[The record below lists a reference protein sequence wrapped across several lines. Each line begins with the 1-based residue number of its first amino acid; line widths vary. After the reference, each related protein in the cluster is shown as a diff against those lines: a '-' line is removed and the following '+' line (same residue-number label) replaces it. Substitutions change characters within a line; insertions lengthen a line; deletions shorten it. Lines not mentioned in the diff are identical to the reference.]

1 MASKSLIS
9 LANIPVED
17 IFTYLTIV
25 KGVSV
30 RAENAADTD
39 KVCGIDSDK
48 IAMAA
53 VNNEGDL
60 IEDRNTVQNALN
72 LGGKAADQYLL
83 KDDSTTLLG
92 DTYAVSTTL
101 SNEIKEIRDEVYQLK
116 SQLAKQGY
124 IMQSKVYDGFYDAFR
139 DGEIRYDDTLI
150 TQLSSELRG
159 SSSNAYVINADNIS
173 EGDYLGFKLTDGT
186 MQSAQ
191 VQYKQNGALVLRN
204 TLGVSV
210 PAGANVYRYAGSYNN
225 GEFIF
230 GKNYGRIT
238 SVSTEKVVVKDGK
251 DRNAIQ
257 VLGEDTKGFATKL
270 SSYYCT
276 YGSIIRKVEFS
287 LAVKG
292 NPGSIK
298 ASIWKVNFNSF
309 SEAVDYE
316 CLGSSDSVYPSSCS
330 GTLSNVVFNFAQPIR
345 ISEGATYL
353 IALYCGGANAKNTWR
368 IGGYVDDTY
377 DNINNMWYT
386 DDTYYFDGESFPYVI
401 PGATDSYL
409 ALHVSQEVTVNI
421 QYENNGVYSCK
432 EEIQCGFTRVRVEMR
447 INREGIYQ
455 LSNNGL
461 SVVGGNKITISG
473 DKGANPFA
481 DSNDYVVIGNMF
493 SKLNKSKSSTNTGI
507 YCKDSMYTPDG
518 ADVYRV
524 GYKVQVKCKKIT
536 STIPLI
542 YGEEEIIELPLVA
555 VLQGKEPGK
564 EHYSSDRLIF
574 EAEIAPDEADRL
586 LNTFHEIELLQED
599 DDPKD
604 LYHYLEAQISWLSP
618 VSSINEKPQFAGKI
632 LDLSISTDK
641 SFKGK

>member
-1 MASKSLIS
+1 MEVDIVASKSLIS

-139 DGEIRYDDTLI
+139 DGEIRYDDTLV

-353 IALYCGGANAKNTWR
+353 IALYCGGADAENTWK
-368 IGGYVDDTY
+368 IGGYTDDTY
-377 DNINNMWYT
+377 ESLTNMWYT
-386 DDTYYFDGESFPYVI
+386 DDTYYFDGERFPYVI
-401 PGATDSYL
+401 PGATDAYL
-409 ALHVSQEVTVNI
+409 ALHISQEMTVNI
-421 QYENNGVYSCK
+421 QYEDNGVYACK
-432 EEIQCGFTRVRVEMR
+432 EEMQCGFTRVRVELR
-447 INREGIYQ
+447 VNREGIYQ
-455 LSNNGL
+455 TTNNGL
-461 SVVGGNKITISG
+461 SVVGGNKITIAG
-473 DKGANPFA
+473 DKAANPFA
-481 DSNDYVVIGNMF
+481 KGDFVVIGNSF
-493 SKLNKSKSSTNTGI
+493 SKISKDSSVTGI
-507 YCKDSMYTPDG
+507 FCEDSMYTPEG

-524 GYKVQVKCKKIT
+524 GYKVQVKCKKKT
-536 STIPLI
+536 SEIPLI
-542 YGEEEIIELPLVA
+542 YGDETIVELPLVA
-555 VLQGKEPGK
+555 VIPGKEPGK
-564 EHYSSDRLIF
+564 ENSSSDRLIF
-574 EAEIAPDEADRL
+574 EAEIKNNEEERL
-586 LNTFHEIELLQED
+586 EMYHQLEL
-599 DDPKD
+599 
-604 LYHYLEAQISWLSP
+604 QIAWDSP
-618 VSSINEKPQFAGKI
+618 ITTINENPQFAGKI
-632 LDLSISTDK
+632 LDLSVSTDK
-641 SFKGK
+641 SFKK

>member
-159 SSSNAYVINADNIS
+159 SSSNAYVINADSIS

-238 SVSTEKVVVKDGK
+238 SASTEKVVVKDGK

-353 IALYCGGANAKNTWR
+353 IALYCGGADAENTWK
-368 IGGYVDDTY
+368 IGGYTDDTY
-377 DNINNMWYT
+377 ESLTNMWYT
-386 DDTYYFDGESFPYVI
+386 DDTYYFDGERFPYVI
-401 PGATDSYL
+401 PGATDAYL
-409 ALHVSQEVTVNI
+409 ALHISQEMTVNI
-421 QYENNGVYSCK
+421 QYEDNGVYACK
-432 EEIQCGFTRVRVEMR
+432 EEMQCGFTRVRVELR
-447 INREGIYQ
+447 VNREGIYQ
-455 LSNNGL
+455 TTNNGL
-461 SVVGGNKITISG
+461 SVVGGNKITIAG
-473 DKGANPFA
+473 DKAANPFA
-481 DSNDYVVIGNMF
+481 KGDFVVIGNSF
-493 SKLNKSKSSTNTGI
+493 SKISKDSSVTGI
-507 YCKDSMYTPDG
+507 FCEDSMYTPEG

-524 GYKVQVKCKKIT
+524 GYKVQVKCKKKT
-536 STIPLI
+536 SEIPLM
-542 YGEEEIIELPLVA
+542 YGDETIVELPLVA
-555 VLQGKEPGK
+555 VISGKEPGK
-564 EHYSSDRLIF
+564 ENNSSDRLIF
-574 EAEIAPDEADRL
+574 EAEIKNNEEERL
-586 LNTFHEIELLQED
+586 EMYHQLEL
-599 DDPKD
+599 
-604 LYHYLEAQISWLSP
+604 QIAWDSP
-618 VSSINEKPQFAGKI
+618 ITTINENPQFAGKI
-632 LDLSISTDK
+632 LDLSVSTDK
-641 SFKGK
+641 SFKK

>member
-30 RAENAADTD
+30 KAENAADTD

-60 IEDRNTVQNALN
+60 IADRNTVQNALN
-72 LGGKAADQYLL
+72 LGGKAAEDYLL

-116 SQLAKQGY
+116 AQLAKQGY

-139 DGEIRYDDTLI
+139 DGEIRYNDELV

-159 SSSNAYVINADNIS
+159 SSSNAYVINADSIS
-173 EGDYLGFKLTDGT
+173 EGDFLGFKLTDGT

-238 SVSTEKVVVKDGK
+238 SASTEKVVVKDGK
-251 DRNAIQ
+251 SRNAIQ

-287 LAVKG
+287 LAVTG

-298 ASIWKVNFNSF
+298 ASIWKVNFNAF

-330 GTLSNVVFNFAQPIR
+330 GSLDNVVFNFHDPIR
-345 ISEGATYL
+345 ISEGSTYL
-353 IALYCGGANAKNTWR
+353 IALYCGGADANNNWK
-368 IGGYVDDTY
+368 IGGYTDDTY
-377 DNINNMWYT
+377 ESLTNMWYT
-386 DDTYYFDGESFPYVI
+386 DDTYYFDGERFPYVI
-401 PGATDSYL
+401 PGATDAYL
-409 ALHVSQEVTVNI
+409 ALHISQEMTVNI
-421 QYENNGVYSCK
+421 QYEDNGVYACK

-447 INREGIYQ
+447 VNREGIYQ
-455 LSNNGL
+455 TTNNGL
-461 SVVGGNKITISG
+461 SVVGGNKITIAG
-473 DKGANPFA
+473 DKAANPFA
-481 DSNDYVVIGNMF
+481 KGDFVVIGNSF
-493 SKLNKSKSSTNTGI
+493 SKIAKDSSVTGVF
-507 YCKDSMYTPDG
+507 CEDSMYTPEG

-524 GYKVQVKCKKIT
+524 GYKVQVKCKKRT
-536 STIPLI
+536 SEIPLI
-542 YGEEEIIELPLVA
+542 YSDETMVELPLVA
-555 VLQGKEPGK
+555 VIPGKEPGK
-564 EHYSSDRLIF
+564 ENSSSDRLIF
-574 EAEIAPDEADRL
+574 EAEIKNNEEERL
-586 LNTFHEIELLQED
+586 EMYHQLEL
-599 DDPKD
+599 
-604 LYHYLEAQISWLSP
+604 QIAWDSP
-618 VSSINEKPQFAGKI
+618 ITTINENPQFAGKI
-632 LDLSISTDK
+632 LDLSVSTDK
-641 SFKGK
+641 SFKK

>member
-30 RAENAADTD
+30 KAENAADTD

-60 IEDRNTVQNALN
+60 IADRNTVQNALN
-72 LGGKAADQYLL
+72 LGGKAAEDYLL

-116 SQLAKQGY
+116 AQLAKQGY

-139 DGEIRYDDTLI
+139 DGEIRYDDELV

-159 SSSNAYVINADNIS
+159 SSSNAYVINADSIS
-173 EGDYLGFKLTDGT
+173 EGDFLGFKLTDGT

-238 SVSTEKVVVKDGK
+238 SASTEKVVVKDGK
-251 DRNAIQ
+251 SRNAIQ

-353 IALYCGGANAKNTWR
+353 IALYCGGADAENTWK
-368 IGGYVDDTY
+368 IGGYTDDTY
-377 DNINNMWYT
+377 ESLTNMWYT
-386 DDTYYFDGESFPYVI
+386 DDTYYFDGERFPYVI
-401 PGATDSYL
+401 PGATDAYL
-409 ALHVSQEVTVNI
+409 ALHISQEMTVNI
-421 QYENNGVYSCK
+421 QYEDNGVYACK

-447 INREGIYQ
+447 VNREGIYQ
-455 LSNNGL
+455 TTNNGL
-461 SVVGGNKITISG
+461 SVVGGNKITIAG
-473 DKGANPFA
+473 DKAANPFA
-481 DSNDYVVIGNMF
+481 KGDFVVIGNSF
-493 SKLNKSKSSTNTGI
+493 SKIAKDSSVTGVF
-507 YCKDSMYTPDG
+507 CEDSMYTPEG

-524 GYKVQVKCKKIT
+524 GYKVQVKCKKRT
-536 STIPLI
+536 SEIPLI
-542 YGEEEIIELPLVA
+542 YSDETMVELPLVA
-555 VLQGKEPGK
+555 VIPGKEPGK
-564 EHYSSDRLIF
+564 ENSSSDRLIF
-574 EAEIAPDEADRL
+574 EAEIKNNEEERL
-586 LNTFHEIELLQED
+586 EMYHQLEL
-599 DDPKD
+599 
-604 LYHYLEAQISWLSP
+604 QIAWDSP
-618 VSSINEKPQFAGKI
+618 ITTINENPQFAGKI
-632 LDLSISTDK
+632 LDLSVSTDK
-641 SFKGK
+641 SFKK

>member
-17 IFTYLTIV
+17 IFNYLTIV

-48 IAMAA
+48 IAIAA
-53 VNNEGDL
+53 LDSKGALVK
-60 IEDRNTVQNALN
+60 DRNTVENALN
-72 LGGKAADQYLL
+72 LGGVPAKNYLTMEGS
-83 KDDSTTLLG
+83 DALLQ
-92 DTYAVSTTL
+92 DTYAVSERL
-101 SNEIKEIRDEVYQLK
+101 SNEVKEIRDEMYQLR
-116 SQLAKQGY
+116 SELAKQGY
-124 IMQSKVYDGFYDAFR
+124 IMQNKVYDGFYDAFR
-139 DGEIRYDDTLI
+139 EGEIRYNDEVL
-150 TQLSSELRG
+150 TQLASELRG
-159 SSSNAYVINADNIS
+159 SSLTAHVLNAGAFS
-173 EGDYLGFKLTDGT
+173 EGDYIGFKLTDGA
-186 MQSAQ
+186 MHSAQ
-191 VQYKQNGALVLRN
+191 IVGINNNVLTLSN
-204 TLGVSV
+204 ALGVSV
-210 PAGANVYRYAGSYNN
+210 PTGANIYKYAGSYNN

-230 GKNYGRIT
+230 GKNHGKVT
-238 SVSTEKVVVKDGK
+238 SSSTEKIVVKDGK
-251 DRNAIQ
+251 ERNVIQ
-257 VLGEDTKGFATKL
+257 VLGEDTQGFATKL
-270 SSYYCT
+270 SSYYST

-287 LAVKG
+287 LAVTG

-298 ASIWKVNFNSF
+298 ASVWKVNPGPFDKLDCVCIGTSN
-309 SEAVDYE
+309 
-316 CLGSSDSVYPSSCS
+316 SVYPSSCS
-330 GTLSNVVFNFAQPIR
+330 GTLSNVAFTFDQPIK
-345 ISEGATYL
+345 ISEGSTYL

-377 DNINNMWYT
+377 DNVTNMWYT

-574 EAEIAPDEADRL
+574 EAEI
-586 LNTFHEIELLQED
+586 LQED

-618 VSSINEKPQFAGKI
+618 VAGINENPQFAGKI

>member
-139 DGEIRYDDTLI
+139 DGEIRYDDTLV

-353 IALYCGGANAKNTWR
+353 IALYCGGADAENTWK
-368 IGGYVDDTY
+368 IGGYTDDTY
-377 DNINNMWYT
+377 ESLTNMWYT
-386 DDTYYFDGESFPYVI
+386 DDTYYFDGERFPYVI
-401 PGATDSYL
+401 PGATDAYL
-409 ALHVSQEVTVNI
+409 ALHISQEMTVNI
-421 QYENNGVYSCK
+421 QYEDNGVYACK
-432 EEIQCGFTRVRVEMR
+432 EEIQCGFTRVRVELR
-447 INREGIYQ
+447 VNREGIYQ
-455 LSNNGL
+455 TTNNGL
-461 SVVGGNKITISG
+461 SVVGGNKITIAG
-473 DKGANPFA
+473 DKAANPFA
-481 DSNDYVVIGNMF
+481 KGDFVVIGNSF
-493 SKLNKSKSSTNTGI
+493 SKIAKDSSVTGI
-507 YCKDSMYTPDG
+507 FCEDSMYTPEG

-524 GYKVQVKCKKIT
+524 GYKVQVKCKKKT
-536 STIPLI
+536 SDIPLM
-542 YGEEEIIELPLVA
+542 YGDEAIVELPLVA
-555 VLQGKEPGK
+555 VIPGKEPGK
-564 EHYSSDRLIF
+564 ENNSSDRLIF
-574 EAEIAPDEADRL
+574 EAEIKNNEEERL
-586 LNTFHEIELLQED
+586 EMYHQLEL
-599 DDPKD
+599 
-604 LYHYLEAQISWLSP
+604 QIAWDSP
-618 VSSINEKPQFAGKI
+618 ITTINENPQFAGKI
-632 LDLSISTDK
+632 LDLSVSTDK
-641 SFKGK
+641 SFKK

>member
-353 IALYCGGANAKNTWR
+353 IALYCGGADAENTWK
-368 IGGYVDDTY
+368 IGGYTDDTY
-377 DNINNMWYT
+377 ESLTNMWYT
-386 DDTYYFDGESFPYVI
+386 DDTYYFDGERFPYVI
-401 PGATDSYL
+401 PGATDAYL
-409 ALHVSQEVTVNI
+409 ALHISQEMTVNI
-421 QYENNGVYSCK
+421 QYEDNGVYACK
-432 EEIQCGFTRVRVEMR
+432 EEMQCGFTRVRVEMR
-447 INREGIYQ
+447 VNREGIYQ
-455 LSNNGL
+455 TTNNGL
-461 SVVGGNKITISG
+461 SVVGGNKITIAG
-473 DKGANPFA
+473 DKAANPFA
-481 DSNDYVVIGNMF
+481 KGDFVVIGNSF
-493 SKLNKSKSSTNTGI
+493 SKIAKDSSVTGVF
-507 YCKDSMYTPDG
+507 CEDSMYTPEG

-524 GYKVQVKCKKIT
+524 GYKVQVKCKKRT
-536 STIPLI
+536 SEIPLI
-542 YGEEEIIELPLVA
+542 YSDETIVELPLVA
-555 VLQGKEPGK
+555 VIPGKEPGK
-564 EHYSSDRLIF
+564 ENNSSDRLIF
-574 EAEIAPDEADRL
+574 EAEIKNNEEERL
-586 LNTFHEIELLQED
+586 EMYHQLEL
-599 DDPKD
+599 
-604 LYHYLEAQISWLSP
+604 QIAWDSP
-618 VSSINEKPQFAGKI
+618 ITTINENPQFAGKI
-632 LDLSISTDK
+632 LDLSVSTDK
-641 SFKGK
+641 SFKK

>member
-53 VNNEGDL
+53 VDNEGDL
-60 IEDRNTVQNALN
+60 IEDRNTVQNALS

-139 DGEIRYDDTLI
+139 DGEIRYDDTLV

-353 IALYCGGANAKNTWR
+353 IALYCGGADAENTWK
-368 IGGYVDDTY
+368 IGGYTDDTY
-377 DNINNMWYT
+377 ESLTNMWYT
-386 DDTYYFDGESFPYVI
+386 DDTYYFDGERFPYVI
-401 PGATDSYL
+401 PGATDAYL
-409 ALHVSQEVTVNI
+409 ALHISQEMTVNI
-421 QYENNGVYSCK
+421 QYEDNGVYACK
-432 EEIQCGFTRVRVEMR
+432 EEMQCGFTRVRVELR
-447 INREGIYQ
+447 VNREGIYQ
-455 LSNNGL
+455 TTNNGL
-461 SVVGGNKITISG
+461 SVVGGNKITIAG
-473 DKGANPFA
+473 DKAANPFA
-481 DSNDYVVIGNMF
+481 KGDFVVIGNSF
-493 SKLNKSKSSTNTGI
+493 SKISKDSSVTGI
-507 YCKDSMYTPDG
+507 FCEDSMYTPEG

-524 GYKVQVKCKKIT
+524 GYKVQVKCKKKT
-536 STIPLI
+536 SEIPLI
-542 YGEEEIIELPLVA
+542 YGDETIVELPLVA
-555 VLQGKEPGK
+555 VIPGKEPGK
-564 EHYSSDRLIF
+564 ENSSSDRLIF
-574 EAEIAPDEADRL
+574 EAEIKNNEEERL
-586 LNTFHEIELLQED
+586 EMYHQLEL
-599 DDPKD
+599 
-604 LYHYLEAQISWLSP
+604 QIAWDSP
-618 VSSINEKPQFAGKI
+618 ITTINENPQFAGKI
-632 LDLSISTDK
+632 LDLSVSTDK
-641 SFKGK
+641 SFKK

>member
-60 IEDRNTVQNALN
+60 IEDRNTVQNALS

-139 DGEIRYDDTLI
+139 DGEIRYDDTLV

-238 SVSTEKVVVKDGK
+238 SASTEKVVVKDGK

-309 SEAVDYE
+309 SETVDYE

-353 IALYCGGANAKNTWR
+353 IALYCGGADAENTWK
-368 IGGYVDDTY
+368 IGGYTDDTY
-377 DNINNMWYT
+377 ESLTNMWYT
-386 DDTYYFDGESFPYVI
+386 DDTYYFDGERFPYVI
-401 PGATDSYL
+401 PGATDAYL
-409 ALHVSQEVTVNI
+409 ALHISQEMTVNI
-421 QYENNGVYSCK
+421 QYEDNGVYACK
-432 EEIQCGFTRVRVEMR
+432 EEIQCGFTRVRVELR
-447 INREGIYQ
+447 VNREGIYQ
-455 LSNNGL
+455 TTNNGL
-461 SVVGGNKITISG
+461 SVVGGNKITIAG
-473 DKGANPFA
+473 DKAANPFSKG
-481 DSNDYVVIGNMF
+481 DFVVIGNSF
-493 SKLNKSKSSTNTGI
+493 SKISKDSSVTGI
-507 YCKDSMYTPDG
+507 FCEDSMYTPEG

-524 GYKVQVKCKKIT
+524 GYKVQVKCKKKT
-536 STIPLI
+536 SEIPLI
-542 YGEEEIIELPLVA
+542 YGDETIVELPLVA
-555 VLQGKEPGK
+555 VIPGKEPGK
-564 EHYSSDRLIF
+564 EDSSSDRLIF
-574 EAEIAPDEADRL
+574 EAEIKNNEEERL
-586 LNTFHEIELLQED
+586 EMYHQLEL
-599 DDPKD
+599 
-604 LYHYLEAQISWLSP
+604 QIAWDSP
-618 VSSINEKPQFAGKI
+618 ITTINENPQFAGKI
-632 LDLSISTDK
+632 LDLSVSTDK
-641 SFKGK
+641 SFKK

>member
-139 DGEIRYDDTLI
+139 DGEIRYDDTLV

-159 SSSNAYVINADNIS
+159 SSSNAYVINADSIS

-353 IALYCGGANAKNTWR
+353 IALYCGGADAENTWK
-368 IGGYVDDTY
+368 IGGYTDDTY
-377 DNINNMWYT
+377 ESLTNMWYT
-386 DDTYYFDGESFPYVI
+386 DDTYYFDGERFPYVI
-401 PGATDSYL
+401 PGATDAYL
-409 ALHVSQEVTVNI
+409 ALHISQEMTVNI
-421 QYENNGVYSCK
+421 QYEDNGVYACK
-432 EEIQCGFTRVRVEMR
+432 EEMQCGFTRVRVELR
-447 INREGIYQ
+447 VNREGIYQ
-455 LSNNGL
+455 TTNNGL
-461 SVVGGNKITISG
+461 SVVGGNKITIAG
-473 DKGANPFA
+473 DKAANPFA
-481 DSNDYVVIGNMF
+481 KGDFVVIGNSF
-493 SKLNKSKSSTNTGI
+493 SKISKDSSVTGI
-507 YCKDSMYTPDG
+507 FCEDSMYTPEG

-524 GYKVQVKCKKIT
+524 GYKVQVKCKKKT
-536 STIPLI
+536 SEIPLM
-542 YGEEEIIELPLVA
+542 YGDETIVELPLVA
-555 VLQGKEPGK
+555 VIPGKEPGK
-564 EHYSSDRLIF
+564 ENNSSDRLIF
-574 EAEIAPDEADRL
+574 EAEIKNNEEERL
-586 LNTFHEIELLQED
+586 EMYHQLEL
-599 DDPKD
+599 
-604 LYHYLEAQISWLSP
+604 QIAWDSP
-618 VSSINEKPQFAGKI
+618 ITTINENPQFAGKI
-632 LDLSISTDK
+632 LDLSVSTDK
-641 SFKGK
+641 SFKK

>member
-159 SSSNAYVINADNIS
+159 SSSNAYVINADSIS

-316 CLGSSDSVYPSSCS
+316 CLGSSDSVYPSNCS

-353 IALYCGGANAKNTWR
+353 IALYCGGADAENTWK
-368 IGGYVDDTY
+368 IGGYTDDTY
-377 DNINNMWYT
+377 ESLTNMWYT
-386 DDTYYFDGESFPYVI
+386 DDTYYFDGERFPYVI
-401 PGATDSYL
+401 PGATDAYL
-409 ALHVSQEVTVNI
+409 ALHISQEMTVNI
-421 QYENNGVYSCK
+421 QYEDNGVYACK
-432 EEIQCGFTRVRVEMR
+432 EEMQCGFTRVRVELR
-447 INREGIYQ
+447 VNREGIYQ
-455 LSNNGL
+455 TTNNGL
-461 SVVGGNKITISG
+461 SVVGGNKITIAG
-473 DKGANPFA
+473 DKAANPFA
-481 DSNDYVVIGNMF
+481 KGDFVVIGNSF
-493 SKLNKSKSSTNTGI
+493 SKISKDSSVTGI
-507 YCKDSMYTPDG
+507 FCEDSMYTPEG

-524 GYKVQVKCKKIT
+524 GYKVQVKCKKKT
-536 STIPLI
+536 SEIPLM
-542 YGEEEIIELPLVA
+542 YGDETIVELPLVA
-555 VLQGKEPGK
+555 VIPGKEPGK
-564 EHYSSDRLIF
+564 ENNSSDRLIF
-574 EAEIAPDEADRL
+574 EAEIKNNEEERL
-586 LNTFHEIELLQED
+586 EMYHQLEL
-599 DDPKD
+599 
-604 LYHYLEAQISWLSP
+604 QIAWDSP
-618 VSSINEKPQFAGKI
+618 ITTINENPQFAGKI
-632 LDLSISTDK
+632 LDLSVSTDK
-641 SFKGK
+641 SFKK

>member
-353 IALYCGGANAKNTWR
+353 IALYCGGADAENTWK
-368 IGGYVDDTY
+368 IGGYTDDTY
-377 DNINNMWYT
+377 ESLTNMWYT
-386 DDTYYFDGESFPYVI
+386 DDTYYFDGERFPYVI
-401 PGATDSYL
+401 PGATDAYL
-409 ALHVSQEVTVNI
+409 ALHISQEMTVNI
-421 QYENNGVYSCK
+421 QYEDNGVYACK
-432 EEIQCGFTRVRVEMR
+432 EEIQCGFTRVRVELR
-447 INREGIYQ
+447 VNREGIYQ
-455 LSNNGL
+455 TTNNGL
-461 SVVGGNKITISG
+461 SVVGGNKITIAG
-473 DKGANPFA
+473 DKAANPFA
-481 DSNDYVVIGNMF
+481 KGDFVVIGNSF
-493 SKLNKSKSSTNTGI
+493 SKIAKDSSVTGI
-507 YCKDSMYTPDG
+507 FCEDSMYTPEG

-524 GYKVQVKCKKIT
+524 GYKVQVKCKKKT
-536 STIPLI
+536 SDIPLM
-542 YGEEEIIELPLVA
+542 YGDEAIVELPLVA
-555 VLQGKEPGK
+555 VIPGKEPGK
-564 EHYSSDRLIF
+564 ENNSSDRLIF
-574 EAEIAPDEADRL
+574 EAEIKNNEEERL
-586 LNTFHEIELLQED
+586 EMYHQLEL
-599 DDPKD
+599 
-604 LYHYLEAQISWLSP
+604 QIAWDSP
-618 VSSINEKPQFAGKI
+618 ITTINENPQFAGKI
-632 LDLSISTDK
+632 LDLSVSTDK
-641 SFKGK
+641 SFKK

>member
-159 SSSNAYVINADNIS
+159 SSSNAYVINADSIS

-353 IALYCGGANAKNTWR
+353 IALYCGGADAENTWK
-368 IGGYVDDTY
+368 IGGYTDDTY
-377 DNINNMWYT
+377 ESLTNMWYT
-386 DDTYYFDGESFPYVI
+386 DDTYYFDGERFPYVI
-401 PGATDSYL
+401 PGATDAYL
-409 ALHVSQEVTVNI
+409 ALHISQEMTVNI
-421 QYENNGVYSCK
+421 QYEDNGVYACK
-432 EEIQCGFTRVRVEMR
+432 EEMQCGFTRVRVELR
-447 INREGIYQ
+447 VNREGIYQ
-455 LSNNGL
+455 TTNNGL
-461 SVVGGNKITISG
+461 SVVGGNKITIAG
-473 DKGANPFA
+473 DKAANPFA
-481 DSNDYVVIGNMF
+481 KGDLVVIGNSF
-493 SKLNKSKSSTNTGI
+493 SRISKDSSVTGI
-507 YCKDSMYTPDG
+507 FCEDSMYTPEG

-524 GYKVQVKCKKIT
+524 GYKVQVKCKKKT
-536 STIPLI
+536 SEIPLM
-542 YGEEEIIELPLVA
+542 YGDETIVELPLVA
-555 VLQGKEPGK
+555 VIPGKEPGK
-564 EHYSSDRLIF
+564 ENNSSDRLIF
-574 EAEIAPDEADRL
+574 EAEIKNNEEERL
-586 LNTFHEIELLQED
+586 EMYHQLEL
-599 DDPKD
+599 
-604 LYHYLEAQISWLSP
+604 QIAWDSP
-618 VSSINEKPQFAGKI
+618 ITTINENPQFAGKI
-632 LDLSISTDK
+632 LDLSVSTDK
-641 SFKGK
+641 SFKK

>member
-139 DGEIRYDDTLI
+139 DGEIRYDDTLV

-353 IALYCGGANAKNTWR
+353 IALYCGGADAENTWK
-368 IGGYVDDTY
+368 IGGYTDDTY
-377 DNINNMWYT
+377 ESLTNMWYT
-386 DDTYYFDGESFPYVI
+386 DDTYYFDGERFPYVI
-401 PGATDSYL
+401 PGATDAYL
-409 ALHVSQEVTVNI
+409 ALHISQEMTVNI
-421 QYENNGVYSCK
+421 QYEDNGVYACK
-432 EEIQCGFTRVRVEMR
+432 EEMQCGFTRVRVELR
-447 INREGIYQ
+447 VNREGIYQ
-455 LSNNGL
+455 TTNNGL
-461 SVVGGNKITISG
+461 SVVGGNKITIAG
-473 DKGANPFA
+473 DKAANPFA
-481 DSNDYVVIGNMF
+481 KGDLVVIGNSF
-493 SKLNKSKSSTNTGI
+493 SKISKDSSVTGI
-507 YCKDSMYTPDG
+507 FCEDSMYTPEG

-524 GYKVQVKCKKIT
+524 GYKVQVKCKKRT
-536 STIPLI
+536 SEIPLM
-542 YGEEEIIELPLVA
+542 YGDEAIVELPLVA
-555 VLQGKEPGK
+555 VIPGKEPGK
-564 EHYSSDRLIF
+564 ENSSSDRLIF
-574 EAEIAPDEADRL
+574 EAEIKNNEEERL
-586 LNTFHEIELLQED
+586 EMYHQLEL
-599 DDPKD
+599 
-604 LYHYLEAQISWLSP
+604 QIAWDSP
-618 VSSINEKPQFAGKI
+618 ITTINENPQFAGKI
-632 LDLSISTDK
+632 LDLSVSTDK
-641 SFKGK
+641 SFKK

>member
-159 SSSNAYVINADNIS
+159 SSSNAYVINADSIS

-238 SVSTEKVVVKDGK
+238 SASTEKVVVKDGK

-353 IALYCGGANAKNTWR
+353 IALYCGGADAENTWK
-368 IGGYVDDTY
+368 IGGYTDDTY
-377 DNINNMWYT
+377 ESLTNMWYT
-386 DDTYYFDGESFPYVI
+386 DDTYYFDGERFPYVI
-401 PGATDSYL
+401 PGATDAYL
-409 ALHVSQEVTVNI
+409 ALHISQEMTVNI
-421 QYENNGVYSCK
+421 QYEDNGVYACK
-432 EEIQCGFTRVRVEMR
+432 EEMQCGFTRVRVELR
-447 INREGIYQ
+447 VNREGIYQ
-455 LSNNGL
+455 TTNNGL
-461 SVVGGNKITISG
+461 SVVGGNKITIAG
-473 DKGANPFA
+473 DKAANPFA
-481 DSNDYVVIGNMF
+481 KGDFVVIGNSF
-493 SKLNKSKSSTNTGI
+493 SKISKDSSVTGI
-507 YCKDSMYTPDG
+507 FCEDSMYTPEG

-524 GYKVQVKCKKIT
+524 GYKVQVKCKKKT
-536 STIPLI
+536 SEIPLM
-542 YGEEEIIELPLVA
+542 YGDETIVELPLVA
-555 VLQGKEPGK
+555 VIPGKEPGK
-564 EHYSSDRLIF
+564 ENNSSDRLIF
-574 EAEIAPDEADRL
+574 EAEIKNNEEERL
-586 LNTFHEIELLQED
+586 EMYHQLEL
-599 DDPKD
+599 
-604 LYHYLEAQISWLSP
+604 QIAWDSP
-618 VSSINEKPQFAGKI
+618 ITTINENPQFAGKI
-632 LDLSISTDK
+632 LDLSVSTDK
-641 SFKGK
+641 SFKK

>member
-173 EGDYLGFKLTDGT
+173 EGDFLGFKLTDGT

-353 IALYCGGANAKNTWR
+353 IALYCGGADAENTWK
-368 IGGYVDDTY
+368 IGGYTDDTY
-377 DNINNMWYT
+377 ESLTNMWYT
-386 DDTYYFDGESFPYVI
+386 DDTYYFDGERFPYVI
-401 PGATDSYL
+401 PGATDAYL
-409 ALHVSQEVTVNI
+409 ALHISQEMTVNI
-421 QYENNGVYSCK
+421 QYEDNGVYACK
-432 EEIQCGFTRVRVEMR
+432 EEIQCGFTRVRVELR
-447 INREGIYQ
+447 VNREGIYQ
-455 LSNNGL
+455 TTNNGL
-461 SVVGGNKITISG
+461 SVVGGNKITIAG
-473 DKGANPFA
+473 DKAANPFA
-481 DSNDYVVIGNMF
+481 KGDFVVIGNSF
-493 SKLNKSKSSTNTGI
+493 SKISKDSSVTGI
-507 YCKDSMYTPDG
+507 FCEDSMYTPEG

-524 GYKVQVKCKKIT
+524 GYKVQVKCKKKT
-536 STIPLI
+536 SEIPLM
-542 YGEEEIIELPLVA
+542 YGDETIVELPLVA
-555 VLQGKEPGK
+555 VIPGKEPGK
-564 EHYSSDRLIF
+564 ENSSSDRLIF
-574 EAEIAPDEADRL
+574 EAEIKNNEEERL
-586 LNTFHEIELLQED
+586 EMYHQLEL
-599 DDPKD
+599 
-604 LYHYLEAQISWLSP
+604 QIAWDSP
-618 VSSINEKPQFAGKI
+618 ITTINENPQFAGKI
-632 LDLSISTDK
+632 LDLSVSTDK
-641 SFKGK
+641 SFKK

>member
-139 DGEIRYDDTLI
+139 DGEIRYDDTLV

-353 IALYCGGANAKNTWR
+353 IALYCGGADAENTWK
-368 IGGYVDDTY
+368 IGGYTDDTY
-377 DNINNMWYT
+377 ESLTNMWYT
-386 DDTYYFDGESFPYVI
+386 DDTYYFDGERFPYVI
-401 PGATDSYL
+401 PGATDAYL
-409 ALHVSQEVTVNI
+409 ALHISQEMTVNI
-421 QYENNGVYSCK
+421 QYEDNGVYACK
-432 EEIQCGFTRVRVEMR
+432 EEMQCGFTRVRVELR
-447 INREGIYQ
+447 VNREGIYQ
-455 LSNNGL
+455 TTNNGL
-461 SVVGGNKITISG
+461 SVVGGNKITIAG
-473 DKGANPFA
+473 DKAANPFA
-481 DSNDYVVIGNMF
+481 KGDLVVIGNSF
-493 SKLNKSKSSTNTGI
+493 SKISKDSSVTGI
-507 YCKDSMYTPDG
+507 FCEDSMYTPEG

-524 GYKVQVKCKKIT
+524 GYKVQVKCKKRT
-536 STIPLI
+536 SEIPLI
-542 YGEEEIIELPLVA
+542 YGDETIVELPLVA
-555 VLQGKEPGK
+555 VIPGKEPGK
-564 EHYSSDRLIF
+564 ENNSSDRLIF
-574 EAEIAPDEADRL
+574 EAEIKNNEEERL
-586 LNTFHEIELLQED
+586 EMYHQLEL
-599 DDPKD
+599 
-604 LYHYLEAQISWLSP
+604 QIAWDSP
-618 VSSINEKPQFAGKI
+618 ITTINENPQFAGKI
-632 LDLSISTDK
+632 LDLSVSTDK
-641 SFKGK
+641 SFKK

>member
-353 IALYCGGANAKNTWR
+353 IALYCGGADAENTWK
-368 IGGYVDDTY
+368 IGGYTDDTY
-377 DNINNMWYT
+377 ESLTNMWYT
-386 DDTYYFDGESFPYVI
+386 DDTYYFDGERFPYVI
-401 PGATDSYL
+401 PGATDAYL
-409 ALHVSQEVTVNI
+409 ALHISQEMTVNI
-421 QYENNGVYSCK
+421 QYEDNGVYACK

-447 INREGIYQ
+447 VNREGIYQ
-455 LSNNGL
+455 TTNNGL
-461 SVVGGNKITISG
+461 SVVGGNKITIAG
-473 DKGANPFA
+473 DKAANPFA
-481 DSNDYVVIGNMF
+481 KGDFVVIGNSF
-493 SKLNKSKSSTNTGI
+493 SKIAKDSSVTGVF
-507 YCKDSMYTPDG
+507 CEDSMYTPEG

-524 GYKVQVKCKKIT
+524 GYKVQVKCKKRT
-536 STIPLI
+536 SEIPLI
-542 YGEEEIIELPLVA
+542 YSDETIVELPLVA
-555 VLQGKEPGK
+555 VIPGKEPGK
-564 EHYSSDRLIF
+564 ENNSSDRLIF
-574 EAEIAPDEADRL
+574 EAEIKNNEEERL
-586 LNTFHEIELLQED
+586 EMYHQLEL
-599 DDPKD
+599 
-604 LYHYLEAQISWLSP
+604 QIAWDSP
-618 VSSINEKPQFAGKI
+618 ITTINENPQFAGKI
-632 LDLSISTDK
+632 LDLSVSTDK
-641 SFKGK
+641 SFKK

>member
-173 EGDYLGFKLTDGT
+173 EGDFLGFKLTDGT

-191 VQYKQNGALVLRN
+191 IQYKQNGALVLRN

-353 IALYCGGANAKNTWR
+353 IALYCGGADAENTWK
-368 IGGYVDDTY
+368 IGGYTDDTY
-377 DNINNMWYT
+377 ESLTNMWYT
-386 DDTYYFDGESFPYVI
+386 DDTYYFDGERFPYVI
-401 PGATDSYL
+401 PGATDAYL
-409 ALHVSQEVTVNI
+409 ALHISQEMTVNI
-421 QYENNGVYSCK
+421 QYEDNGVYACK
-432 EEIQCGFTRVRVEMR
+432 EEIQCGFTRVRVELR
-447 INREGIYQ
+447 VNREGIYQ
-455 LSNNGL
+455 TTNNGL
-461 SVVGGNKITISG
+461 SVVGGNKITIAG
-473 DKGANPFA
+473 DKAANPFA
-481 DSNDYVVIGNMF
+481 KGDFVVIGNSF
-493 SKLNKSKSSTNTGI
+493 SKISKDSSVTGI
-507 YCKDSMYTPDG
+507 FCEDSMYTPEG

-524 GYKVQVKCKKIT
+524 GYKVQVKCKKKT
-536 STIPLI
+536 SEIPLM
-542 YGEEEIIELPLVA
+542 YGDETIVELPLVA
-555 VLQGKEPGK
+555 VIPGKEPGK
-564 EHYSSDRLIF
+564 ENSSSDRLIF
-574 EAEIAPDEADRL
+574 EAEIKNNEEERL
-586 LNTFHEIELLQED
+586 EMYHQLEL
-599 DDPKD
+599 
-604 LYHYLEAQISWLSP
+604 QIAWDSP
-618 VSSINEKPQFAGKI
+618 ITTINENPQFAGKI
-632 LDLSISTDK
+632 LDLSVSTDK
-641 SFKGK
+641 SFKK

>member
-139 DGEIRYDDTLI
+139 DGEIRYDDTLV

-238 SVSTEKVVVKDGK
+238 SISTEKVVVKDGK

-353 IALYCGGANAKNTWR
+353 IALYCGGADAENTWK
-368 IGGYVDDTY
+368 IGGYTDDTY
-377 DNINNMWYT
+377 ESLTNMWYT
-386 DDTYYFDGESFPYVI
+386 DDTYYFDGERFPYVI
-401 PGATDSYL
+401 PGATDAYL
-409 ALHVSQEVTVNI
+409 ALHISQEMTVNI
-421 QYENNGVYSCK
+421 QYEDNGVYACK
-432 EEIQCGFTRVRVEMR
+432 EEIQCGFTRVRVELR
-447 INREGIYQ
+447 VNREGIYQ
-455 LSNNGL
+455 TTNNGL
-461 SVVGGNKITISG
+461 SVVGGNKITIAG
-473 DKGANPFA
+473 DKAANPFA
-481 DSNDYVVIGNMF
+481 KGDFVVIGNSF
-493 SKLNKSKSSTNTGI
+493 SKIAKDSSVTGI
-507 YCKDSMYTPDG
+507 FCEDSMYTPEG

-524 GYKVQVKCKKIT
+524 GYKVQVKCKKKT
-536 STIPLI
+536 SDIPLM
-542 YGEEEIIELPLVA
+542 YGDEAIVELPLVA
-555 VLQGKEPGK
+555 VIPGKEPGK
-564 EHYSSDRLIF
+564 ENNSSDRLIF
-574 EAEIAPDEADRL
+574 EAEIKNNEEERL
-586 LNTFHEIELLQED
+586 EMYHQLEL
-599 DDPKD
+599 
-604 LYHYLEAQISWLSP
+604 QIAWDSP
-618 VSSINEKPQFAGKI
+618 ITTINENPQFAGKI
-632 LDLSISTDK
+632 LDLSVSTDK
-641 SFKGK
+641 SFKK